1 MGNHPE
7 KKNSPYAFISYSHRD
22 SARIVPLIG
31 FLQDLGM
38 SVWYDEGIEAGSE
51 WPEYIADS
59 LSGAECL
66 IAFITPDFAKSHNC
80 RREINFAVSKG
91 IDVIAVYLRETELSP
106 GLELQLNAFQ
116 AVFAQNFD
124 DDKALAAS
132 LANARVLQPC
142 VEGPSSAV
150 SDGTDPS
157 GDTRQD
163 PEGGGADIAS
173 EDAGS
178 QDAPEAL
185 AGGSEEASRHEGGF
199 DAGSDRCVA
208 SAKKRKR
215 AFIGAGIALV
225 VLLAAL
231 AVGAY
236 ALQRGASVDAPAQDA
251 ALGDPAESVLGDDAL
266 AGCWE
271 VIFVE
276 DAGDAQVGVQ
286 VGQTVGFVFPG
297 YYFGDAFFVPFSDN
311 DAPAENAFAA
321 QSGVCASD
329 GEIRSLSIED
339 SVGRGDFRIMY
350 EIGSLG
356 EDEAALMDSRYRAYY
371 DRDQADRLTLHFSG
385 TLDLDL
391 ETSQEL
397 DSTLVLAK
405 RFPVW
410 GSNRMFARAIAGTW
424 NDEYG
429 NTWTFSSKSTGEISF
444 SMVSASG
451 ERREGAD
458 IRLTVDEDH
467 GDEWVRFSF
476 EDGKS
481 IDGVIDTFGFA
492 KLVLI
497 QPEGDPLTLTRVG

>member
-1 MGNHPE
+1 MDNHPE
-7 KKNSPYAFISYSHRD
+7 KKDSPYAFVSYSHRD
-22 SARIVPLIG
+22 SARVVPLIG
-31 FLQDLGM
+31 LLQDLGM

-59 LSGAECL
+59 LSCAECL
-66 IAFITPDFAKSHNC
+66 IAFITPNSARSHNC
-80 RREINFAVSKG
+80 RREINFAIAKG
-91 IDVIAVYLRETELSP
+91 IDVVAVYLEPTELSP

-124 DDKALAAS
+124 DDRALAAS
-132 LANARVLQPC
+132 LANACVLQPC
-142 VEGPSSAV
+142 VEGLPSAV
-150 SDGTDPS
+150 SDGTDPGEEALQDLEGVGVGIGS
-157 GDTRQD
+157 GD
-163 PEGGGADIAS
+163 ADSRDAS
-173 EDAGS
+173 ETLMGRFGE
-178 QDAPEAL
+178 APCQ
-185 AGGSEEASRHEGGF
+185 EGGF
-199 DAGSDRCVA
+199 DEGSGKRVL

-215 AFIGAGIALV
+215 ILISAAAALA

-231 AVGAY
+231 AVGVCAF
-236 ALQRGASVDAPAQDA
+236 QGGASTDAPAQDSA
-251 ALGDPAESVLGDDAL
+251 ESGPVESVLGDDAL

-271 VIFVE
+271 VVSVE

-297 YYFGDAFFVPFSDN
+297 YYFGDAFFVPSSDN
-311 DAPAENAFAA
+311 DVPAENAFAA

-329 GEIRSLSIED
+329 GEIGSLSIED
-339 SVGRGDFRIMY
+339 SVGRGDFRILY
-350 EIGSLG
+350 EIGSLSD
-356 EDEAALMDSRYRAYY
+356 EEAALMDSRYRAYY
-371 DRDQADRLTLHFSG
+371 ERDQADRLTLHFSG

-391 ETSQEL
+391 DTSQKL
-397 DSTLVLAK
+397 DSTVVLAK

-444 SMVSASG
+444 SMVTASG

-458 IRLTVDEDH
+458 VRLTVDEDH
-467 GDEWVRFSF
+467 GYEWVRFSF
-476 EDGKS
+476 EEGKGIEGA
-481 IDGVIDTFGFA
+481 IDAFEYA
-492 KLVLI
+492 QLVLV